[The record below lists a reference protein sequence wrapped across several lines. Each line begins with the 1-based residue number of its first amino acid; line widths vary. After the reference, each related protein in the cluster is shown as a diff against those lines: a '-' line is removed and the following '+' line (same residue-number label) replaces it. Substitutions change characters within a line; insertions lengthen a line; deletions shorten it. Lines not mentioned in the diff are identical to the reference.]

1 MGSLKDMFKS
11 NSDGQNQGK
20 KPSNGPKGSST
31 YKGSYQLNKARLDV
45 KKAREEINKKEGK
58 RDQILADKKEAQEVK
73 AAAEAELAVYD
84 KAQILLQKTS
94 DFARQQIKSKIEEI
108 VSQALNVVYG
118 GDHKFIVELDV
129 KGSRPIAE
137 YYLDDGT
144 TITKLEKP
152 DYDRGG
158 GKVDIIS
165 LALRLAINE
174 IRGVQGPIFL
184 DEVGKHVDN
193 EAIINVA
200 YFLKEFSREFDKQII
215 LITHEQ
221 ALAEIGEVS
230 IEVEKKNG
238 ESIVK
243 LTAV

>member
-1 MGSLKDMFKS
+1 MPSLKDMFKS
-11 NSDGQNQGK
+11 NSDKQNQSENRTK
-20 KPSNGPKGSST
+20 GPTGSIS
-31 YKGSYQLNKARLDV
+31 YKGSYQLNKANLDV
-45 KKAREEINKKEGK
+45 KKAREEISKREGK
-58 RDQILADKKEAQEVK
+58 RDQILADKKEAL
-73 AAAEAELAVYD
+73 EAKEEAQKELAIYD

-94 DFARQQIKSKIEEI
+94 DYARQQIKSKIEEI

-118 GDHKFIVELDV
+118 GNHSFIVDLDV

-165 LALRLAINE
+165 LALRLAVNE
-174 IRGVQGPIFL
+174 IRGVKGPIFL

-200 YFLKEFSREFDKQII
+200 YFLKEFSNKFDKQII

-238 ESIVK
+238 ESQVELIS
-243 LTAV
+243 